1 MTVLTEAP
9 CSDGSAA
16 VARLTG
22 ALPSMPLSQVLD
34 RAELQTRVDRK
45 YLVPAELC
53 AAILPR
59 VAGDYAA
66 LEIDGRRGFRYSS
79 TYFDT
84 PNLLTFRQHRQGRRQ
99 RYKMRTRTYLDSGEC
114 MFEVKL
120 SGARNATDKRRLP
133 YDAARRRTL
142 DGTAREFLQDVL
154 LSAYRTNPPA
164 ALVTSA
170 TTDYL
175 RSTLVQ
181 LTGPGRVTFDASLT
195 CTDGAVTIAADPG
208 MVLIESKS
216 EGGEAPMDRILR
228 DHGVRPVKISKYCA
242 AVAVLY
248 PGVAANP
255 WRPAVRAYFGAPDA
269 REPFLNSVQE
279 WVLDPSRGSARVPN
293 GVGCAGRPRS

>member
-1 MTVLTEAP
+1 MTVLIEAP
-9 CSDGSAA
+9 RADGGAA
-16 VARLTG
+16 VARLTD
-22 ALPSMPLSQVLD
+22 ALPPMSLAQVMD

-45 YLVPAELC
+45 YLVPSELC
-53 AAILPR
+53 DVMLPR
-59 VAGDYAA
+59 LAGEYAA
-66 LEIDGRRGFRYSS
+66 LEIDGRRAFRYSS

-142 DGTAREFLQDVL
+142 DGTARAFLQDVL

-170 TTDYL
+170 TTDYR

-181 LTGPGRVTFDASLT
+181 LSGSGRVTLDASLT
-195 CTDGAVTIAADPG
+195 CTDGVVTIAADPG
-208 MVLIESKS
+208 TVLIESKS
-216 EGGEAPMDRILR
+216 EGGDAPVDRILR
-228 DHGVRPVKISKYCA
+228 DHGVRPAKISKYCV

-248 PGVAANP
+248 PGVPANP
-255 WRPAVRAYFGAPDA
+255 WRPALRTYFGAPEA
-269 REPFLNSVQE
+269 RHPL
-279 WVLDPSRGSARVPN
+279 WDGAWRGR
-293 GVGCAGRPRS
+293 